1 MKVQKLKLNLREGKK
16 KKTKKLKREAIEGE
30 DGPAS
35 GNKKKRRR
43 HQKKRLIMNVAQTKY
58 YVVRYVGKK
67 VYKMKLT
74 RSDDEDWDVC
84 W

>member
-1 MKVQKLKLNLREGKK
+1 MEAESDRGVSRDKVKK
-16 KKTKKLKREAIEGE
+16 RKKVKRDTIVGDLEATNGT
-30 DGPAS
+30 AK
-35 GNKKKRRR
+35 KKKRRT
-43 HQKKRLIMNVAQTKY
+43 HKKRLIMSVAQTKY

-74 RSDDEDWDVC
+74 RSDEEDWDVC